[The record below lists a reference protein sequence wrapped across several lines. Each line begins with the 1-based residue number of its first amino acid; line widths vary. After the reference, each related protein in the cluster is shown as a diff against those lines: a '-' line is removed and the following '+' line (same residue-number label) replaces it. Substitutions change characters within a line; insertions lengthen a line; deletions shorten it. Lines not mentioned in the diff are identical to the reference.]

1 MTQVREIVSVN
12 VGQAGCQLGHVVWQ
26 QYNAEHAVEPNKEW
40 KPEHQLKKAAEL
52 LKNDPPEPKADE
64 EDDKGEQSNDLV
76 AKARTFYDLTNS
88 NLMIPRNLFIDLE
101 ASCIQQIKKSS
112 MGKQFYDEY
121 YLHGKED
128 AANNFARGH
137 YTVGKELM
145 DVVNEKVK
153 NIVEACDNLQG
164 FLMCHAVGGGTGSGL
179 GMLILERLAVDYRKK
194 SKIGFEIYPAPSIST
209 CIVEPY
215 NGLLSTH
222 WLLDH
227 TEVSLVLDNEALY
240 KICDKKLK
248 LNKIQYRHLN
258 KLCAKS
264 ISCMTSALR
273 FEGDLNVDMNE
284 FQTNLVPFP
293 RLHFMTSSYAP
304 LTEQKKT
311 DGSSSVWDLLQEAFN
326 PDSFNV
332 MYSDFDVT
340 EDKYMAISMN
350 FRGSVNSKEA
360 NTNIQKLKKM
370 NKVYF
375 VEWMPTGFKV
385 GLNEIPCVNLNED
398 VLKYASRTCAMI
410 GNNVAVNRVF
420 QERLSKKYDMMY
432 SQRAY
437 VHWYVGEGMEEGE
450 FSEAREDLGF
460 LEKDYLD
467 VITEQASD
475 DNDEGGEDEF

>member
-1 MTQVREIVSVN
+1 MAEKNIREIISIS
-12 VGQAGCQLGHVVWQ
+12 VGQAGCQLGETVWK
-26 QYNAEHAVEPNKEW
+26 QYNKEHAVHPKDPW
-40 KPEHQLKKAAEL
+40 DPEKQRALITDGEQKDVDLGDLKK
-52 LKNDPPEPKADE
+52 KA
-64 EDDKGEQSNDLV
+64 Q
-76 AKARTFYDLTNS
+76 TFYNMTN
-88 NLMIPRNLFIDLE
+88 NGQMIPRNLFVDLE
-101 ASCIQQIKKSS
+101 ASCIQQIKKGSL
-112 MGKQFYDEY
+112 KTQFNDDY
-121 YLHGKED
+121 YITGKED

-137 YTVGKELM
+137 YTVGKEQM
-145 DVVNEKVK
+145 EFVNDRVQK
-153 NIVEACDNLQG
+153 IVESCENLQG
-164 FLMCHAVGGGTGSGL
+164 FIICHAVGGGTGSGL

-194 SKIGFEIYPAPSIST
+194 SKIGFEIYPSPTIST

-240 KICDKKLK
+240 GICNKTLKVKKV
-248 LNKIQYRHLN
+248 QYGHLN
-258 KLCAKS
+258 QLAAKN

-304 LTEQKKT
+304 LASTTKK
-311 DGSSSVWDLLQEAFN
+311 DANVSVWDMIQDVFKPANFFVKYE
-326 PDSFNV
+326 
-332 MYSDFDVT
+332 DFDAQ
-340 EDKYMAISMN
+340 EDKYMAVSMN
-350 FRGSVNSKEA
+350 FRGKVTSKEA
-360 NTNIQKLKKM
+360 NENIQKVKRH
-370 NKVYF
+370 NKVVF

-385 GLNEIPCVNLNED
+385 GLNAVPCKSINED
-398 VLKYASRTCAMI
+398 VLQETNRTCAMI

-420 QERLSKKYDMMY
+420 TERLSKKYDMMY

-467 VITEQASD
+467 VVTEQASD
-475 DNDEGGEDEF
+475 EQDDDQEEEF

>member
-1 MTQVREIVSVN
+1 MTDNVREIISIS

-26 QYNAEHAVEPNKEW
+26 QYNTEHAVTPGDPWDPAAQNQLKTDALADEATDPKDI
-40 KPEHQLKKAAEL
+40 LKKA
-52 LKNDPPEPKADE
+52 KTFYS
-64 EDDKGEQSNDLV
+64 QSNQG
-76 AKARTFYDLTNS
+76 T
-88 NLMIPRNLFIDLE
+88 MIPRNIFVDLE
-101 ASCIQQIKKSS
+101 ASCIQQIKK
-112 MGKQFYDEY
+112 GPLKTQFNDDY
-121 YLHGKED
+121 YIEGKED

-137 YTVGKELM
+137 YTVGKEQM
-145 DVVNEKVK
+145 EFVNDRVSK
-153 NIVEACDNLQG
+153 IIEACENLQG
-164 FLMCHAVGGGTGSGL
+164 FLICHAVGGGTGSGL

-240 KICDKKLK
+240 GICSSNLKID
-248 LNKIQYRHLN
+248 KIQYEHLN

-264 ISCMTSALR
+264 ISCMTAALR
-273 FEGDLNVDMNE
+273 FDGDLNVDMNE

-293 RLHFMTSSYAP
+293 RLHFMTSAYAP
-304 LTEQKKT
+304 LTSTSKKDPNT
-311 DGSSSVWDLLQEAFN
+311 GVWDMIQEVFKPSHFN
-326 PDSFNV
+326 IKYN
-332 MYSDFDVT
+332 DFDAN

-350 FRGSVNSKEA
+350 FRGKVTSKEA
-360 NTNIQKLKKM
+360 NENIQKVKKHS
-370 NKVYF
+370 KVVF

-385 GLNEIPCVNLNED
+385 GLNSIPCKSLKKD
-398 VLKYASRTCAMI
+398 VLQETNRTCAMI

-420 QERLSKKYDMMY
+420 TDRLSKKYDMMY

-467 VITEQASD
+467 VVTEQASD
-475 DNDEGGEDEF
+475 ENDEDDNEEF

>member
-1 MTQVREIVSVN
+1 MSQVREIISIN
-12 VGQAGCQLGHVVWQ
+12 VGQAGCQLGELVWR
-26 QYNAEHAVEPNKEW
+26 QYNAEHAV
-40 KPEHQLKKAAEL
+40 KPGETWNALDQIKKANETGLQTTGSESAE
-52 LKNDPPEPKADE
+52 KDATQKA
-64 EDDKGEQSNDLV
+64 Q
-76 AKARTFYDLTNS
+76 TFYELANGG
-88 NLMIPRNLFIDLE
+88 LMIPRNFFIDLE
-101 ASCIQQIKKSS
+101 LSCVQQIRKGPQ
-112 MGKQFYDEY
+112 GKQFQEDRCIT
-121 YLHGKED
+121 GKED

-145 DVVNEKVK
+145 DTINEK
-153 NIVEACDNLQG
+153 IGQMVETCDNLQG

-227 TEVSLVLDNEALY
+227 TEVSSVLDNEALY
-240 KICDKKLK
+240 GLCDGLKIKK
-248 LNKIQYRHLN
+248 ITYEHLN

-264 ISCMTSALR
+264 ISCMTAALR
-273 FEGDLNVDMNE
+273 FDGDLNVDMNE

-304 LTEQKKT
+304 LVGAQKKNKDQT
-311 DGSSSVWDLLQEAFN
+311 VWDMLAECFKPAN
-326 PDSFNV
+326 FNV
-332 MYSDFDVT
+332 KFDDFDAN

-350 FRGSVNSKEA
+350 FRGAVNSKEA
-360 NTNIQKLKKM
+360 NENLQKVKKG
-370 NKVYF
+370 NHAVF

-385 GLNEIPCVNLNED
+385 GLNATPCVQIEND
-398 VLKYASRTCAMI
+398 VLQSTKRTCAMI
-410 GNNVAVNRVF
+410 GNNVAINRVF
-420 QERLSKKYDMMY
+420 TERLSKKYDMMY

-467 VITEQASD
+467 VVTEQASD
-475 DNDEGGEDEF
+475 EQESNEEF